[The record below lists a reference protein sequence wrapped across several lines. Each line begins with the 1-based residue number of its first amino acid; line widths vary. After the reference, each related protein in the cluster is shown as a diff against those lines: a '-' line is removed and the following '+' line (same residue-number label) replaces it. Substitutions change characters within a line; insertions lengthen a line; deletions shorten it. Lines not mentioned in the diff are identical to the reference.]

1 MKDTKQCKVSRMVI
15 TRNALFTLQV
25 CCDFYAKALLGFGL
39 VVLVSQLK
47 VTFARWDLLSIAW
60 LLKERVAPKT

>member
-1 MKDTKQCKVSRMVI
+1 VKDTKQCKVSRMVI
-15 TRNALFTLQV
+15 TVNALFTLQV

-47 VTFARWDLLSIAW
+47 VKSARWVLLSIAR
-60 LLKERVAPKT
+60 LLKERVAQKT